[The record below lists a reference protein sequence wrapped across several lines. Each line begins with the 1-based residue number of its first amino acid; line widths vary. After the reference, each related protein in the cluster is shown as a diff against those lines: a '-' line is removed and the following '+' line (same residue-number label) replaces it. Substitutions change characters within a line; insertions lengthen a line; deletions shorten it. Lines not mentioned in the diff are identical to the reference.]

1 MKKQRLE
8 QTISAMRE
16 VGLSQIIVAEDRAI
30 SYLTGFNPNSMER
43 VGALLIKDTGEVHS
57 FMNELFRFPE
67 MNDVISHI
75 YRDGDNPYKLIAEHL
90 NPGKLGFDEKWET
103 VHTISLLKERP
114 DIIPELGSWPVN
126 ESRKYKDTEEQA
138 LLEKAS
144 QINDMAI
151 DYGICHID
159 ENVNEKDLADTIENF
174 FRQSGGINVGQWQVV
189 CYGADAADP
198 HHVPGDALPHEGDAV
213 LIDLVGLINGYW
225 CDMTRT
231 VFYKSVSEENRRIYE
246 IVRRAQQAGIDAVR
260 PGIRMAEIDGIVRKV
275 IEDEGYGEFFI
286 TRTGHGVGLSVHEP
300 PMCSPDSDEICRS
313 GMCFSIEPGIYI
325 PGKTGVRIE
334 DLVIVTDNGCRV
346 LTHYP
351 KDLMIV

>member
-8 QTISAMRE
+8 QTISAMRDA
-16 VGLSQIIVAEDRAI
+16 GLSQIIVAEDRAI
-30 SYLTGFNPNSMER
+30 SYLTGVRPNSMER

-57 FMNELFRFPE
+57 FMNELFRFPDME
-67 MNDVISHI
+67 DAVSHV

-90 NPGKLGFDEKWET
+90 DPGVLGFDEKWET
-103 VHTISLLKERP
+103 IHTISLLKERP

-126 ESRKYKDTEEQA
+126 ESRKYKDPEEQV

-151 DYGICHID
+151 DYGICHIE
-159 ENVNEKDLADTIENF
+159 ENLSEKELADTIENF

-189 CYGADAADP
+189 CYGDDAADP
-198 HHVPGDALPHEGDAV
+198 HHVPGDAVPHEGDAI

-246 IVRRAQQAGIDAVR
+246 IVRKAQQAGIDAVR
-260 PGIRMAEIDGIVRKV
+260 PGIRMSEIDGIVRKV

-300 PMCSPDSDEICRS
+300 PMCSSDSSDICRA

-334 DLVIVTDNGCRV
+334 DLVIVTENGCRV

-351 KDLMIV
+351 KDLLVV